1 MCFKETIMFTITEK
15 TRIYLK
21 YINLD
26 SLVTGPRASPV
37 AQLVGLQAMGWQR
50 VGHDLACVRVQAHAH
65 THAHT
70 QQNLT

>member
-1 MCFKETIMFTITEK
+1 MFTITEK

-37 AQLVGLQAMGWQR
+37 AQLVGLQAVGSQR

>member
-1 MCFKETIMFTITEK
+1 MFTITEK
-15 TRIYLK
+15 ARIYLK

-26 SLVTGPRASPV
+26 SLVTGPRASLV
-37 AQLVGLQAMGWQR
+37 AQLVGLQAVGSQR
-50 VGHDLACVRVQAHAH
+50 VGHDLACVHVQAHAH

>member
-1 MCFKETIMFTITEK
+1 MFTITEK

-37 AQLVGLQAMGWQR
+37 AQLVGLQA
-50 VGHDLACVRVQAHAH
+50 VGSQSWA
-65 THAHT
+65 
-70 QQNLT
+70 